1 MANDTELER
10 KQLQVFCG
18 GAGEQQTSVFG
29 TMKNPAPDYSK
40 DPETLQGT
48 NWPQGWQNAIAA
60 DDAPFM
66 EDMNSLF
73 YVLSYMI
80 KYLYQHGIPEWSNK
94 ETYTASKS
102 VVLRNGKFYLAKQTT
117 GADNPQDP
125 ATDSSNTYW
134 YLALDP
140 VNPAADQNWVKGY
153 AQSLANL
160 SQTIDGSTT
169 KYPSNK
175 AVQNAVGAKQNTITG
190 AATTIVSSNL
200 ATNRALIS
208 DGSGKVAVSAVT
220 STELGYLDG
229 VTSAI
234 QTQLNGKANTSLSN
248 ISSTLDVVTEK
259 GTNFM
264 KFKSG
269 TLICWGVDATPSGAG
284 QGTQHTVTLPKAYAN
299 NTYSLANCWEFV
311 DFGSGRRDVV
321 AGSFTTTNFKWMVK
335 SGAGNYDQACR
346 SFRWITIGRGA

>member
-29 TMKNPAPDYSK
+29 TMKNPDPDYSK
-40 DPETLQGT
+40 DPETLQGA

-80 KYLYQHGIPEWSNK
+80 KYLYQHGIPEWSSK
-94 ETYTASKS
+94 ETYIAYKS

-117 GADNPQDP
+117 GADNPHNP
-125 ATDSSNTYW
+125 ENDSSNIYW

-140 VNPAADQNWVKGY
+140 VNPPASQNWVQGY

-160 SQTIDGSTT
+160 SQTIDGSTS

-175 AVQNAVGAKQNTITG
+175 AVQTAVGAKQNTITG

-234 QTQLNGKANTSLSN
+234 QTQLNNLNNKFNNSSYSMVPNFSSITRWVNQQYKVPSNGWLFILNETDTNTSITVTFNTPSNLPFSLMNFGRANGYSVRFDTMIPLRKGDVITIANTKTTGLR
-248 ISSTLDVVTEK
+248 L
-259 GTNFM
+259 
-264 KFKSG
+264 
-269 TLICWGVDATPSGAG
+269 ATFFIAA
-284 QGTQHTVTLPKAYAN
+284 V
-299 NTYSLANCWEFV
+299 
-311 DFGSGRRDVV
+311 
-321 AGSFTTTNFKWMVK
+321 
-335 SGAGNYDQACR
+335 
-346 SFRWITIGRGA
+346 

>member
-29 TMKNPAPDYSK
+29 TMKNPDPDYSK

-73 YVLSYMI
+73 YVLSYMV
-80 KYLYQHGIPEWSNK
+80 KYLYQHGIPEWNNK

-125 ATDSSNTYW
+125 ATDASFTYW

-160 SQTIDGSTT
+160 SQTIDGSTS

-175 AVQNAVGAKQNTITG
+175 AVQTALGNIDLTGYAKTDLSNVSENIDYVIEIGGNQLQWYRKYKSGWIEQGGLRQMPNEPVTINLMKPYINTDFNIVISPNSNVNSWPIAYISSKASTAFTMDGTG
-190 AATTIVSSNL
+190 N
-200 ATNRALIS
+200 
-208 DGSGKVAVSAVT
+208 
-220 STELGYLDG
+220 YQ
-229 VTSAI
+229 TSARTI
-234 QTQLNGKANTSLSN
+234 YFSWFA
-248 ISSTLDVVTEK
+248 
-259 GTNFM
+259 
-264 KFKSG
+264 
-269 TLICWGVDATPSGAG
+269 CG
-284 QGTQHTVTLPKAYAN
+284 QGA
-299 NTYSLANCWEFV
+299 E
-311 DFGSGRRDVV
+311 
-321 AGSFTTTNFKWMVK
+321 
-335 SGAGNYDQACR
+335 
-346 SFRWITIGRGA
+346 

>member
-40 DPETLQGT
+40 DPETLQGA
-48 NWPQGWQNAIAA
+48 NWPQGWQNAVAA

-73 YVLSYMI
+73 YVLSYMT

-102 VVLRNGKFYLAKQTT
+102 VVLRNGKFYVAKQTT

-134 YLALDP
+134 YMALDP
-140 VNPAADQNWVKGY
+140 VNPPADQNWVQGY

-160 SQTIDGSTT
+160 SQTIDGSTS

-175 AVQNAVGAKQNTITG
+175 AVQTAVGAKQDIITG

-208 DGSGKVAVSAVT
+208 NGSGKVAVSAVT

-234 QTQLNGKANTSLSN
+234 QTQLNNLNNKFNNSSYSMVPNFSSITRWVNQKYTVPSNGWLFILNDTDTNTSITVTFNTPSNLPFPFMNFGRASGYSVRFDTMIPLRKGNVITIANTQ
-248 ISSTLDVVTEK
+248 STGLR
-259 GTNFM
+259 
-264 KFKSG
+264 
-269 TLICWGVDATPSGAG
+269 LATFFIAA
-284 QGTQHTVTLPKAYAN
+284 V
-299 NTYSLANCWEFV
+299 
-311 DFGSGRRDVV
+311 
-321 AGSFTTTNFKWMVK
+321 
-335 SGAGNYDQACR
+335 
-346 SFRWITIGRGA
+346 